1 MENGRHYGIGV
12 VAPHDFA
19 LDRELWR
26 WTPENVSLYVTRI
39 PYVAEPVT
47 VGMATTISEPDVVAR
62 ATRDLLTPRP
72 SVVAYACTSG
82 SFVAGVTG
90 EQALR
95 RVMLAT
101 GGPAAVTTS
110 SALIDA
116 LQTLGI
122 RRLAVLTPYVDSLTE
137 RLVDFLRGY
146 GVRTTKSVSLGM
158 LADIWTLPYQDI
170 VRHVRALDTPEA
182 EAIFVSCTNVAT
194 YDIIAPLERELGKPV
209 LSANQVTMWA
219 ALRAAGLPAPRCG
232 QLLFQPDVPS
242 AAAPADAGARSLFRI
257 RVRMPDETG
266 KLAQLSQ
273 AVALSGGNILGFAIH
288 PAEDESV
295 VDELVVSCPETVEPS
310 EICEL
315 LSATTGA
322 PVHLAPADPHD
333 LVDGPTRALELAAA
347 VCAGET
353 GVAAAFAALVHAD
366 DVSYQTA
373 SPPNPGAY
381 VLVLPS
387 PYQSGCFVA
396 RRAWAPFTPAE
407 QARARSFAGLLA
419 QVRDGVSI

>member
-1 MENGRHYGIGV
+1 M
-12 VAPHDFA
+12 
-19 LDRELWR
+19 
-26 WTPENVSLYVTRI
+26 SLHVTRI

-47 VGMATTISEPDVVAR
+47 VDMATTISEPDVVSR
-62 ATRDLLTPRP
+62 ATRDLLAPRP
-72 SVVAYACTSG
+72 SVIAYACTSG

-122 RRLAVLTPYVDSLTE
+122 RRLAVLTPYIDSLTE

-158 LADIWTLPYQDI
+158 LEDIWTLPYQEI

-219 ALRAAGLPAPRCG
+219 SLRAAGLPAPRCG
-232 QLLFQPDVPS
+232 QLLFQPDTAPTRT
-242 AAAPADAGARSLFRI
+242 PADLRPRSLFRI
-257 RVRMPDETG
+257 RVKMPDKTG

-273 AVALSGGNILGFAIH
+273 SVALSGGNILGFAIH
-288 PAEDESV
+288 PSQDESV
-295 VDELVVSCPETVEPS
+295 VDELVVSCPESVEPT

-315 LSATTGA
+315 LAATTGA

-353 GVAAAFAALVHAD
+353 GVATAFAALVHAD
-366 DVSYQTA
+366 DVTYFPV
-373 SPPNPGAY
+373 SPSNPGAHA
-381 VLVLPS
+381 LVLPS
-387 PYQSGCFVA
+387 PYETGCFVA
-396 RRAWAPFTPAE
+396 RRAWAPFTPTE
-407 QARARSFAGLLA
+407 QARAGSFANLLA
-419 QVRDGVSI
+419 TVSAGSPAAVR